1 MYRVMKD
8 YKIVGVVEEWSAT
21 DRKFHPDLR
30 IEQDNEH
37 QVSDFVQCDGEY
49 LLRQD
54 PRAIESEKARVRSIR
69 DSYLVEFVDPVVS
82 NPLRWADMTEEEK
95 QRYADYRRYL
105 LDFTTQENWWESTP
119 KTLEQWSE

>member
-8 YKIVGVVEEWSAT
+8 YKILGVVDEWTAT

>member
-1 MYRVMKD
+1 MKD

-54 PRAIESEKARVRSIR
+54 PRAIESEKERVRSIR

-82 NPLRWADMTEEEK
+82 NPLRWADMSEEEK
-95 QRYADYRRYL
+95 QKYADYRHYL
-105 LDFTTQENWWESTP
+105 LDFTTQENWWENTP
-119 KTLEQWSE
+119 KTLEEWSE

>member
-105 LDFTTQENWWESTP
+105 LDFTTQENWWEGIP

>member
-30 IEQDNEH
+30 IEQDTEH
-37 QVSDFVQCDGEY
+37 QVNDFVQCDGEY

-95 QRYADYRRYL
+95 QKYADYRRYL

>member
-37 QVSDFVQCDGEY
+37 QVSDFVMCGEEY

-54 PRAIESEKARVRSIR
+54 PRAIEYEKNRVRGIR

-95 QRYADYRRYL
+95 QKYADYRRYL